1 MFASLV
7 VYSGLWLWVFGVFY
21 GVFKFGCHI
30 RHLFIHSCFQGID
43 EVFVVLQSFFSA
55 LGARGYSLLGFY
67 GLYPLLEIFDDIVLG
82 G

>member
-1 MFASLV
+1 
-7 VYSGLWLWVFGVFY
+7 VFGGFY
-21 GVFKFGCHI
+21 GVFKFGSHS

-43 EVFVVLQSFFSA
+43 EVFVVLQSLLSA

-67 GLYPLLEIFDDIVLG
+67 GLYPLLEVCNGIVLG

>member
-7 VYSGLWLWVFGVFY
+7 VYSGLWLWVCVVFFGVFDFV
-21 GVFKFGCHI
+21 GHI
-30 RHLFIHSCFQGID
+30 LHLFIHSYFQGID
-43 EVFVVLQSFFSA
+43 EVFLVLQSFLSA

-67 GLYPLLEIFDDIVLG
+67 GLYPLFEVFGGSVLG